1 VIDHETRIRAIV
13 SNLARLL
20 SAERQRQGLSMTEL
34 AVRAGLSQQ
43 MISYVEREMRNP
55 TINTLLR
62 ITDALKIDLADLIR
76 TAHQRVARGN

>member
-1 VIDHETRIRAIV
+1 MIDHETRIRAIV